1 MLSRNTYMEVYL
13 NKIQGNIT
21 KIIKKY
27 NEYEYYFGVVKAD
40 CYGHEIGVIQKMI
53 EAGINYFAVAT
64 FEEAIAIRNKNIN
77 IPILCLGIVPKEYI
91 KEAIKNNITLTING
105 MEYLEEIQEML
116 NKKCKVHI
124 KLNTGMNRLG
134 IKHEEELK
142 NVYRKL
148 KETGVNIEGIYSHIY
163 EASNE
168 RLYSEQLTKYK
179 KMLDILKDEKIK
191 VKHISASEAM
201 SYYAKPEYINGCRL
215 GIIMYGFTEI
225 KELNL
230 ESTFKLKSEIIQIN
244 TLEEGETL
252 GYNATYTAKE
262 KSKIAVVPIGYAD
275 GVIRKNKGRNVYI
288 NGRTYEIVGNIC
300 MDMLFVKIDD
310 NVKVHDTVEILKD
323 VEHINEVAKHLET
336 ISYEVICNIGKRV
349 PRIYIS

>member
-13 NKIQGNIT
+13 NNIKNNIQ
-21 KIIKKY
+21 KIIKKH

-40 CYGHEIGVIQKMI
+40 CYGHENGVIPKMI
-53 EAGINYFAVAT
+53 EAGVNYLAVAT
-64 FEEAIAIRNKNIN
+64 FEEALAIRNENAD

-91 KEAIKNNITLTING
+91 KEAIGNKITLTINSI
-105 MEYLEEIQEML
+105 EYLEEIEDLL
-116 NKKCKVHI
+116 NEKCKVHI

-134 IKHEEELK
+134 IKNEKELEK
-142 NVYRKL
+142 VYCKL
-148 KETGVNIEGIYSHIY
+148 KDANVDIEGIYSHIY

-168 RLYSEQLTKYK
+168 ELYNKQLKKYK
-179 KMLDILKDEKIK
+179 KMLDLIEGTKIK
-191 VKHISASEAM
+191 IKHISASEAM
-201 SYYAKPEYINGCRL
+201 EKYKKPEYINGCRL
-215 GIIMYGFTEI
+215 GIIMYGFTDE
-225 KELNL
+225 KDLELKP
-230 ESTFKLKSEIIQIN
+230 TFKLKSEVIQIN

-262 KSKIAVVPIGYAD
+262 KTKIAVVPIGYAD

-288 NGRTYEIVGNIC
+288 NNKPCEIIGNIC

-310 NVKVHDTVEILKD
+310 SIKVHDTVEILRD
-323 VEHINEVAKHLET
+323 IEHVNEVAKHLDT

-349 PRIYIS
+349 PRIYV